1 MVIIKIAG
9 GLGNQMFQYAL
20 ARALESKGKKVLL
33 DCSGYKVQTQMDT
46 MRNYE
51 LDRFSIKI
59 EKASQ
64 KEIAR
69 YYNHRQRCF
78 YYLRIIIDKPE
89 GIDIND
95 CENVNNNINDIL
107 DEADYIKEQYFLE
120 VSSPGIERILRKNKH
135 YNAQIGKEIS
145 VKLFKPIEK
154 KKELIGILE
163 NFNETDGITLK
174 VDNTTIDLK
183 DIAVAKTIF
192 NW

>member
-1 MVIIKIAG
+1 MANIEENVEKLLKPIIEKEG
-9 GLGNQMFQYAL
+9 
-20 ARALESKGKKVLL
+20 
-33 DCSGYKVQTQMDT
+33 
-46 MRNYE
+46 YE
-51 LDRFSIKI
+51 LYYV
-59 EKASQ
+59 EYA
-64 KEIAR
+64 KEGKD
-69 YYNHRQRCF
+69 

-120 VSSPGIERILRKNKH
+120 VSSPGIERILRKSKH

-154 KKELIGILE
+154 KKEFIGILE

-174 VDNTTIDLK
+174 VDNTTIKIDLK